1 MKKKIKYALIAAIP
15 IVLCIVAVSIRVA
28 VPKSEKV
35 TIEGDVEIDVRP
47 YYLQATGEVTSIP
60 VGVGQTV
67 GEGDVLAVLDDAQ
80 ARYEISQLETA
91 LTKAQAALRDLNATE
106 NEALRTAQVEIAENN
121 VTIARQGLTAAQDT
135 LARFRENQASLQ
147 ALFDAGAAAQT
158 ELDEAADA
166 VAAQEKAVTAAAA
179 QLDSAKKQLAIAG
192 MDTQTDLT
200 EKITMAQADIESIEG
215 QIAFAR
221 SRLENYTVRALENG
235 VVVSIAYDE
244 GGLALSGTEICEV
257 SKEDRKY
264 FVFYLPEEYVDY
276 VDYGAAITVTGKDDA
291 SRTYQA
297 TVEYIDL
304 EAQYTPKEAESS
316 ANKNR
321 LSFQVR
327 ALLEPGSDLRVAQKA
342 SVTLG
347 E

>member
-1 MKKKIKYALIAAIP
+1 
-15 IVLCIVAVSIRVA
+15 
-28 VPKSEKV
+28 
-35 TIEGDVEIDVRP
+35 
-47 YYLQATGEVTSIP
+47 YLQATGEVTSIP

-80 ARYEISQLETA
+80 AQYEISQLETA
-91 LTKAQAALRDLNATE
+91 LTKAQAALRDLNATG
-106 NEALRTAQVEIAENN
+106 NEALRAAQVEIAENN
-121 VTIARQGLTAAQDT
+121 VTIAQQSLTAAQDT
-135 LARFRENQASLQ
+135 LARLQKNQASLQ
-147 ALFDAGAAAQT
+147 ALFDAGAAAQA

-166 VAAQEKAVTAAAA
+166 VGAQEKAVTAAAA
-179 QLDSAKKQLAIAG
+179 QLDSARRQLAIAG

-221 SRLENYTVRALENG
+221 SQLENYTVRALENG

-257 SKEDRKY
+257 SKEDQKY

-276 VDYGAAITVTGKDDA
+276 VDYGAAITVTSKDDA
-291 SRTYQA
+291 SRTYRA
-297 TVEYIDL
+297 AVEYIDL

-321 LSFQVR
+321 LSFKVR